1 MLEKQKYFLHPG
13 YIFIS
18 QKPYVIHT
26 VLGSCIS
33 VCIWDSKLK
42 FGGMNHYIHPYPFNN
57 ERNCQFG
64 IISLPHMIKLLVD
77 MGGNTVN
84 FKAHIVGG
92 AQNSKIQSPSIG
104 KNNVAVGEKI
114 LKENSIEI
122 VTIDT
127 GGDMGR
133 KVIFDNET
141 GEIVIYKVN
150 NIREC
155 DWYEENKNIN
165 N

>member
-13 YIFIS
+13 YIFVS
-18 QKPYVIHT
+18 QKPYIIHT

-33 VCIWDSKLK
+33 VCIWDSKLN
-42 FGGMNHYIHPYPFNN
+42 FGGVNHYIYPYPFNN
-57 ERNCQFG
+57 EQNCQFG
-64 IISLPHMIKLLVD
+64 NISIPHMIKLLVN
-77 MGGNTVN
+77 MGGNKAN
-84 FKAHIVGG
+84 FRSHIVGG
-92 AQNSKIQSPSIG
+92 ARNSTIQSSSIG
-104 KNNVAVGEKI
+104 ENNVTVAKKI
-114 LKENSIEI
+114 LKENFIDI
-122 VTIDT
+122 ITVDT

-150 NIREC
+150 SIREC
-155 DWYEENKNIN
+155 DWYENNKNFN

>member
-13 YIFIS
+13 YIFVS
-18 QKPYVIHT
+18 PKPYVIHT

-33 VCIWDSKLK
+33 VCIWDSKLR
-42 FGGMNHYIHPYPFNN
+42 FGGMNHYIHPNPFKN
-57 ERNCQFG
+57 ERNSQFG
-64 IISLPHMIKLLVD
+64 SVSVPHMIKLLVN
-77 MGGNTVN
+77 MGGNKAN

-92 AQNSKIQSPSIG
+92 AQNSNIQNCLIG
-104 KNNVAVGEKI
+104 KNNVTVAEEI

-122 VTIDT
+122 VTMDT

-155 DWYEENKNIN
+155 DWYEQN
-165 N
+165 